1 LIPLGKVKRLLFIV
15 LLVGLVWGH
24 NRLHIPLTPYI
35 SPGIQIGYNDSRTF
49 FLSYQLTIGVGF
61 KNASD
66 HFEDTTPLL
75 LGRTFGVRRYYQ
87 KEKPVVVYKYYDT
100 QISFMLGGIGIG
112 KLINSKGES
121 FKKNKYWVGAFGLL
135 TYEKVFFD
143 DKVEKQY
150 GLFGV
155 FPLPIFQILNN

>member
-1 LIPLGKVKRLLFIV
+1 MKLISRSIILLLIV
-15 LLVGLVWGH
+15 GCVYGH
-24 NRLHIPLTPYI
+24 NGHHPFLTPYI

-61 KNASD
+61 KNSSD
-66 HFEDTTPLL
+66 HFEDTAPLL

-100 QISFMLGGIGIG
+100 QISFMIGGIGIG

-121 FKKNKYWVGAFGLL
+121 FKKYKYWVGALGLL

-143 DKVEKQY
+143 NKVEKQY
-150 GLFGV
+150 GFFGV
-155 FPLPIFQILNN
+155 FPLPIFQILNK